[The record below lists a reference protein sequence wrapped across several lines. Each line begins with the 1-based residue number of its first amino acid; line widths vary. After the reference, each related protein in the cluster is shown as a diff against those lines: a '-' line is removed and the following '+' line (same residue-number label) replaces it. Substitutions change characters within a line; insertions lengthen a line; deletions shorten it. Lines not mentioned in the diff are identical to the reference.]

1 MIRMWEFGILG
12 YESTDT
18 TRQTSDQ
25 RGVDVDQRCSQKLL
39 RAIIL
44 RSARGV
50 PIICVLKITT
60 VISILSRIYIPKHSV
75 VTLHG
80 GLSFD
85 FLKSFDEQGK

>member
-1 MIRMWEFGILG
+1 MNQRTQDVSQISDALTW
-12 YESTDT
+12 
-18 TRQTSDQ
+18 TSAAAKT
-25 RGVDVDQRCSQKLL
+25 C

-50 PIICVLKITT
+50 PIIICVLKTAA
-60 VISILSRIYIPKHSV
+60 VISILRRIYIPKHSV